1 MAVVAFSVVLFV
13 VILNMG
19 RAVVGD
25 VPGADVQLAVEERAE
40 FAQLVQDDED
50 RRWPR

>member
-1 MAVVAFSVVLFV
+1 MVLFV

-25 VPGADVQLAVEERAE
+25 VPGADVQLAVEEGAE

-50 RRWPR
+50 RRSLCLRIGDD